1 MSSIWIVVEQM
12 YIEDV
17 ECDVCEQVV
26 RSNEYKGFDKL
37 HCCTPDK
44 SVADA
49 VVARMKG
56 RYQAVEVPV
65 ISSPEQWENWP
76 LREDVI
82 RRTALAKLTER
93 EREVLGVA
101 SSNPFPMLITSMEK
115 QHVVHSVDELPV
127 GIAFTVLGINHK

>member
-17 ECDVCEQVV
+17 ECSSCEEVV

-37 HCCTPDK
+37 HCCTTSK
-44 SVADA
+44 MVAHA

-56 RYQAVEVPV
+56 RYQAVEVSV
-65 ISSPEQWENWP
+65 ITSPAEWENWP

-93 EREVLGVA
+93 EREVLG
-101 SSNPFPMLITSMEK
+101 IK
-115 QHVVHSVDELPV
+115 
-127 GIAFTVLGINHK
+127 